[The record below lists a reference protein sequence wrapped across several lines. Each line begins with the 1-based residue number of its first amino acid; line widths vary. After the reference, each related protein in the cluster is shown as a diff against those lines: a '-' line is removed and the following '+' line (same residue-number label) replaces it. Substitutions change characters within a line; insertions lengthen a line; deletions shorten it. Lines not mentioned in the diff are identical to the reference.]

1 MLAYTTHLLPLLV
14 SSLFGGC
21 LGSAEY
27 SLQPDTQVPQ
37 ALEEPS
43 SNTYRWGKFTKR
55 MIREVTNTVDH
66 TISNVFA
73 KLLQIYNIRKEE

>member
-1 MLAYTTHLLPLLV
+1 MFLLV
-14 SSLFGGC
+14 LDLGFLEQCWPVNSLPCGGV
-21 LGSAEY
+21 
-27 SLQPDTQVPQ
+27 QQ

-55 MIREVTNTVDH
+55 MITEVTNTVDH
-66 TISNVFA
+66 IISNVFA